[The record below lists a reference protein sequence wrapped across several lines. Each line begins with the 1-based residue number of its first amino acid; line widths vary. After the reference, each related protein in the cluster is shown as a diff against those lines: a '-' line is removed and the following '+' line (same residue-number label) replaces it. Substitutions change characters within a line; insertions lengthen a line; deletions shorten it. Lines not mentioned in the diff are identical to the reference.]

1 MDIRRDREEGQKHR
15 GAGMVRSNSQGGRSG
30 DEWDGIVIPSM
41 GGKRARR
48 IKGSSGQFDR
58 FVDILTVA

>member
-1 MDIRRDREEGQKHR
+1 
-15 GAGMVRSNSQGGRSG
+15 MVRSNSQGGRSG